1 MRRVLVTGAAGF
13 LGFYLA
19 RLLARNSD
27 TKVICVDNFIRGEP
41 DEAYRELTARA
52 NVERVDMDL
61 NDQAAVRTL
70 PENVDLIF
78 HMAALNGTQNF
89 YERPFE
95 VLKCC
100 TLPTIHLIDRYG
112 PTGRIRRFVYA
123 GSSEAYASTVTR
135 FAWPIPTGED
145 VPLSI
150 DDVFNSRWSYGCSK
164 IHGEIATIN
173 GCRQFDVPF
182 TIVRYHNAYGP
193 RMGDKH
199 VVPDFLLR
207 ARRGVFELYGYDDS
221 RSFIYADDAARATV
235 ALAETESAAGEI
247 VNVGGEREIRIR
259 DLGEM
264 MMKLCGFEGEI
275 VLHPS
280 PAGSVKRR
288 APKLD
293 RLRELIGYE
302 ETVSLEEGLKRTAKA
317 YLEPLPYI
325 GID

>member
-19 RLLARNSD
+19 QLLARNSD

-173 GCRQFDVPF
+173 GCRQFGMPF

-207 ARRGVFELYGYDDS
+207 ARRGVFELYGYDDT

-235 ALAETESAAGEI
+235 ALAETASAAGQI

-275 VLHPS
+275 ALHPS
-280 PAGSVKRR
+280 PAGSVNRR

-317 YLEPLPYI
+317 YLEPLPDI